1 MILQLGDFGYWEHT
15 EKGARWLEAADAML
29 AEAGVDVLFVDGN
42 HENHPMLWERYA
54 AGPDGLAA
62 VREHIAYAGRGARWT
77 WHGVR
82 FLAAG
87 GAYSHDQGLRR
98 FAEQRTG
105 RAAWWPEEELTDAD
119 VDRCAAGG
127 PTDVLIAHDS
137 PADVDLRAVFGPP
150 PESLQR
156 KIDAAAAR
164 GRTWTYP
171 GQRNRQRLQEVV
183 DATTPV
189 AVWHGHYH
197 RRYTVHLQHTSNGRH
212 PYVVE
217 GLADHR
223 TGDHRSWS
231 AVDLRHPGGRRCD
244 RRACPSRRTDRASR
258 RADGVGSASEVDGA
272 FGFAAAAVAVAGRV
286 AGRDEVGQ
294 DAAVAALR
302 VGLRAEQDGWSPG
315 RELGDLG
322 DDLRVQTVAVGLG
335 EGVEGQLVGPVGGE
349 EVGGRRG
356 VRDVGVVG
364 VAELG
369 QEERQVAALG
379 VARELAGVEAA
390 HVDEAAHAVL
400 AKAQEEPLR
409 VAAGEARGEQR
420 HGRSPPGRRWA
431 APGTAPASHRRQRA
445 DRAVGVVHRVT
456 RQDSAAWTAPSTPV
470 VASLA

>member
-1 MILQLGDFGYWEHT
+1 MSVALWEPDRVLVAGDVHGSLAWLTTLAELAGEHGCGVILQLGDFGYWEHT
-15 EKGARWLEAADAML
+15 EKGARWLEAADALL
-29 AEAGVDVLFVDGN
+29 AEAGLRVLFVDGN

-54 AGPDGLAA
+54 SGPDGVAA

-119 VDRCAAGG
+119 VARCASGG

-150 PESLQR
+150 PESMQR
-156 KIDAAAAR
+156 KIAAAEAR

-183 DATTPV
+183 DATTPL

-197 RRYTVHLQHTSNGRH
+197 RRYTVHLHHTTNGHH

-231 AVDLRHPGGRRCD
+231 AVDLRTLAATMRTPD
-244 RRACPSRRTDRASR
+244 PILLTALAPQPSR
-258 RADGVGSASEVDGA
+258 
-272 FGFAAAAVAVAGRV
+272 
-286 AGRDEVGQ
+286 
-294 DAAVAALR
+294 
-302 VGLRAEQDGWSPG
+302 
-315 RELGDLG
+315 
-322 DDLRVQTVAVGLG
+322 
-335 EGVEGQLVGPVGGE
+335 
-349 EVGGRRG
+349 
-356 VRDVGVVG
+356 
-364 VAELG
+364 
-369 QEERQVAALG
+369 
-379 VARELAGVEAA
+379 
-390 HVDEAAHAVL
+390 
-400 AKAQEEPLR
+400 
-409 VAAGEARGEQR
+409 
-420 HGRSPPGRRWA
+420 
-431 APGTAPASHRRQRA
+431 
-445 DRAVGVVHRVT
+445 
-456 RQDSAAWTAPSTPV
+456 
-470 VASLA
+470 